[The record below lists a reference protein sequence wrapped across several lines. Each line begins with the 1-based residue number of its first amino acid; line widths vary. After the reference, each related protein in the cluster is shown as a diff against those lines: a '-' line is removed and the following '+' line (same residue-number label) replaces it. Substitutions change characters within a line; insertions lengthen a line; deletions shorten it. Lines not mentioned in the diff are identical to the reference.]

1 MLRRYDMASYVNLGN
16 NKYEL
21 RVSKGYDARGKQIRK
36 TKNVTV
42 KTVKALKLELSNF
55 EAYVYSSD
63 YTEIKD
69 MRFIDFVEKW
79 RLNYAK
85 RELKG
90 NTIDKYNLFLEN
102 WIIPYFERKKISK
115 ITTMQLLD
123 YFHEVQ
129 KKGVGP
135 SALEGHHRVI
145 RSLFKYAT
153 LWGITETDVSLS
165 VKKPT
170 YKVPEKN
177 IYNRREIEVLIDRI
191 KILQKYQQVMI
202 KLALYCGLRR
212 GEVIGLTTKDMNY
225 NKNTINVYRAV
236 IKSASEGIKLDE
248 TKNKRKRIV
257 PAPAGLMQE
266 IKELAKEKQKNK
278 DKLGLL
284 WKGTKDLDGKTVV
297 LIFSHDDGTPFTP
310 ASVTRMFNRFL
321 EKEENNDLTKI
332 SFHDL
337 RHSAASFLLEQG
349 INVKVIQNILGHSD
363 IKVTL
368 NTYAH
373 ITEDGYSEAAKT
385 FDNFYK
391 SSK

>member
-1 MLRRYDMASYVNLGN
+1 MASYVNLGN

-69 MRFIDFVEKW
+69 MRFVDFVEKW
-79 RLNYAK
+79 RINYAK

-129 KKGVGP
+129 KKGVSP

-191 KILQKYQQVMI
+191 KILQKYQQLMI

-257 PAPAGLMQE
+257 PAPAGLMEE

-284 WKGTKDLDGKTVV
+284 WKGTKDLDGKTVI
-297 LIFSHDDGTPFTP
+297 LIFSHDNGTPFTP

-391 SSK
+391 SSE

>member
-1 MLRRYDMASYVNLGN
+1 MASYVSLGN

-36 TKNVTV
+36 TKNVTA
-42 KTVKALKLELSNF
+42 KTVKGLKLELSNF

-79 RLNYAK
+79 RINYAK

-90 NTIDKYNLFLEN
+90 NTIDKYNLFLDN

-129 KKGVGP
+129 KKGVRP

-191 KILQKYQQVMI
+191 KILQKYQQLMI

-257 PAPAGLMQE
+257 PAPTGLMEE

-284 WKGTKDLDGKTVV
+284 WKGTKDLDGKTVI
-297 LIFSHDDGTPFTP
+297 LIFSHADGTPFTP

-391 SSK
+391 SSE

>member
-1 MLRRYDMASYVNLGN
+1 MASYVNLGN

-236 IKSASEGIKLDE
+236 IKSASEGIKPDE